1 MLPSP
6 HPLRPSTR
14 RTSTAWRAWRFRV
27 TLSAP
32 TFICL
37 LTTLAIASA
46 AHASSQVTLSD
57 LTSSAKFDPDN
68 GLVEW
73 KINGKNYLKQ
83 QWFWYRI
90 GASGPEYSLDS
101 LPDKQPVKSADNNFN
116 TGIDT
121 VSLRNADLAQGLQV
135 DVVYVLSGVESGTQS
150 DITEAITIKNK
161 RTGPM
166 SLHFFQYADLD
177 LGESDKI
184 TFPDGHSV
192 RQEAS
197 TGVVACETVIT
208 PPPRYREVHEVS
220 TTLYKLNADGVPT
233 TLDNTLTASGD
244 VSWAFQWDV
253 TIPAGGSF
261 QISKDKQITPEPGA
275 LTFLVLG
282 GLLTAMRRKSSVRS
296 V

>member
-57 LTSSAKFDPDN
+57 LKSSAKFDPDN

-90 GASGPEYSLDS
+90 GPTGPEYSLS
-101 LPDKQPVKSADNNFN
+101 TLPDQVVTQPADNIL
-116 TGIDT
+116 TLKYADPSKGLK
-121 VSLRNADLAQGLQV
+121 VSAV
-135 DVVYVLSGVESGTQS
+135 FVLSGVDSGIQS
-150 DITEAITIKNK
+150 DISETITIRN
-161 RTGPM
+161 TGTGSM

>member
-57 LTSSAKFDPDN
+57 LTSSVKFDSDN

-121 VSLRNADLAQGLQV
+121 VSLRYADLAQGLQV

-177 LGESDKI
+177 LGEPDKI

-208 PPPRYREVHEVS
+208 PMPTYREANAEFI
-220 TTLYKLNADGVPT
+220 TLASLIDLNPTILDGQ
-233 TLDNTLTASGD
+233 ASAEGQ
-244 VSWAFQWDV
+244 VTWAFQWDV